1 MFTVIWLTVFT
12 VGLTVHI
19 LEGYR
24 FHFVSQALFIALLL
38 FVISSYTSSIMAV
51 VCISIVKRRR
61 FLKIIEIISEV
72 DNKLRYTQQEVTHVN
87 RNVRFNIISDIILL
101 SVLPCTVIIVNL
113 YQLRIEKYYIFNS
126 TLIIMCVTYIGNLLI
141 VLHFLNLVLMVKQ
154 WNSHLNNRL
163 TNWIKG
169 TVSSPIILKKQNV
182 RNIRH
187 DRAGDHLN
195 ITPLYVSSVGNI
207 EGKLKHT
214 DIQLLRQIYSE
225 LYDIYVL

>member
-1 MFTVIWLTVFT
+1 MADCIYCWIACS
-12 VGLTVHI
+12 HS
-19 LEGYR
+19 EAYR
-24 FHFVSQALFIALLL
+24 FHFVSQALLIALLL
-38 FVISSYTSSIMAV
+38 FVISSYTGSIIAV

-61 FLKIIEIISEV
+61 FLEIIENVSEV
-72 DNKLRYTQQEVTHVN
+72 DNKLRYTQQEETHMN
-87 RNVRFNIISDIILL
+87 RKVMFNIISDIKLL
-101 SVLPCTVIIVNL
+101 SVLQCTVIIVNL
-113 YQLRIEKYYIFNS
+113 CQLRIQKYYIFNS
-126 TLIIMCVTYIGNLLI
+126 TLIIICVTYIGNLLI

-154 WNSHLNNRL
+154 WNSHFNKRL

-169 TVSSPIILKKQNV
+169 TVSRPIILKKQNV

-187 DRAGDHLN
+187 DRAVDHLN

-225 LYDIYVL
+225 QYDKHVL